1 MIKLNNS
8 NNNPNSRDKKQWEKD
23 FKNKFVNPYA
33 FISLVGKC
41 NKESFDIRKFYENN
55 NLLTGWLDCTIE
67 TKTLT
72 FIPNTSND
80 EAFYKNGNDEN
91 KKSYDFFSYED
102 LSSRSDLKNI
112 YQEPVIPGSEIR
124 GVIRSAYEA
133 LTNSCLSS
141 IDETSVLHKRNNNPK
156 KPGILKKIGN
166 EWKLFSAEKV
176 MLKYKSCDSDP
187 VKIFDISKYNEGQK
201 VYITKS
207 KDKYKNKGFMPYTV
221 TQISNEKFDKSLEGY
236 FHKGEDFGK
245 KKHHESVFIERSI
258 IKVIEKDVVNRLKNV
273 VEIYQNNGLY
283 NHYMIDGKNNSIYLV
298 YYSDDYEYLSPACIT
313 REVFKNRLN
322 NIIEKQGDFGPCKS
336 TKHICETCRV
346 FGMVGSEKS
355 LASRV
360 RFSNAIVNK
369 KNSEKDYYNDII
381 ILSELASPKISA
393 TEFYLEK
400 PDDSVLWNYDYA
412 YAAFGKNKLIEK
424 YYPKINGRKFYW
436 HLKPSIDKSY
446 YTFEEKN
453 INDKWND
460 RNVVV
465 RPLKPDISFTTKI
478 YFDKI
483 TEEELIKLISIL
495 NLKISKNDDNEN
507 CHKIGMGKPIGF
519 GSIKIDVSKIN
530 FRTISIS
537 DDTIKY
543 KINKKTSEDY
553 SSEIDKILNSDKE
566 NVKEL
571 LKITDFKNR
580 PQNVRYP
587 VAEDEGSY
595 EVYNWFVANRGVVNK
610 QVTKFTLPKISK
622 KDNSIPAFKKNKI
635 KKE

>member
-1 MIKLNNS
+1 MNYNHK
-8 NNNPNSRDKKQWEKD
+8 NPNSKGRKQWEKD

-41 NKESFDIRKFYENN
+41 NKDSFDIKKFYENK
-55 NLLTGWLDCTIE
+55 NLLTGWLDCKIE

-72 FIPNTSND
+72 FIPNTTND
-80 EAFYKNGNDEN
+80 KAFNGNDKN

-176 MLKYKSCDSDP
+176 MLKYKPCDSDP

-236 FHKGEDFGK
+236 FHKGEDFEK
-245 KKHHESVFIERSI
+245 KKHHESVFIEGSI
-258 IKVIEKDVVNRLKNV
+258 KKVIEEDVVNRLKNV

-283 NHYMIDGKNNSIYLV
+283 NHYTIDGKNNSIYLV

-336 TKHICETCRV
+336 TEHICETCRL

-446 YTFEEKN
+446 YTFEENN
-453 INDKWND
+453 INEKWNE
-460 RNVVV
+460 RNLVV

-507 CHKIGMGKPIGF
+507 YHKIGMGKPIGF
-519 GSIKIDVSKIN
+519 GSIKFDVSEIN
-530 FRTISIS
+530 FRTITIS
-537 DDTIKY
+537 DDMIKY
-543 KINKKTSEDY
+543 EIDKKTPEDY

-587 VAEDEGSY
+587 VAEDNGSY
-595 EVYNWFVANRGVVNK
+595 KVYNWFVANRGGVN
-610 QVTKFTLPKISK
+610 QYSNNLTLPKISA
-622 KDNSIPAFKKNKI
+622 KDNSLPAYKK
-635 KKE
+635 